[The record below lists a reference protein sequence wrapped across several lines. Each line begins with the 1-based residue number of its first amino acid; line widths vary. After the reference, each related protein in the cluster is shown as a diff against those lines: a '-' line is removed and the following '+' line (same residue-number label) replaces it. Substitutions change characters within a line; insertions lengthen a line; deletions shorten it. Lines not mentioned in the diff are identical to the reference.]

1 METYLYMISCKDSR
15 VTARYLGYTTDW
27 EKCLEYRSDAYDYG
41 SNAKSKLYT
50 FVREHGGWENWDMTV
65 IETFGSR
72 EEAEVAKMN
81 LLEEYKFKLNT
92 RGASG

>member
-1 METYLYMISCKDSR
+1 METFLYMISCKDSR
-15 VTARYLGYTTDW
+15 ITERYVGYTTDW

-50 FVREHGGWENWDMTV
+50 FVREHGRWKNWNMTV

-72 EEAEVAKMN
+72 EEAEIAKMG

>member
-1 METYLYMISCKDSR
+1 METHLYVISCKDPN
-15 VTARYLGYTTDW
+15 TAERYLGYTTDW
-27 EKCLEYRSDAYDYG
+27 DKCVEYRSESYDYG

-50 FVREHGGWENWDMTV
+50 FVREHGRWKNWDMTI

-72 EEAEVAKMN
+72 EEAEIAKMN

-92 RGASG
+92 RG

>member
-15 VTARYLGYTTDW
+15 VTERYVGYTTDF
-27 EKCLEYRSDAYDYG
+27 EKCLEYRSEAYDYG

-50 FVREHGGWENWDMTV
+50 FVRKHGGWQNWDMT
-65 IETFGSR
+65 IIDTFGSR

-92 RGASG
+92 RGA

>member
-15 VTARYLGYTTDW
+15 LTERYLGYTTDW

-50 FVREHGGWENWDMTV
+50 FVREHGGWDNFEMTI
-65 IETFGSR
+65 IETFLSR
-72 EEAEVAKMN
+72 AEADIAKMG

-92 RGASG
+92 RGA

>member
-15 VTARYLGYTTDW
+15 VTERYVGYTTDF
-27 EKCLEYRSDAYDYG
+27 EKCLEYRSEAYDYG

-72 EEAEVAKMN
+72 EEAEMAKMN

-92 RGASG
+92 RGA